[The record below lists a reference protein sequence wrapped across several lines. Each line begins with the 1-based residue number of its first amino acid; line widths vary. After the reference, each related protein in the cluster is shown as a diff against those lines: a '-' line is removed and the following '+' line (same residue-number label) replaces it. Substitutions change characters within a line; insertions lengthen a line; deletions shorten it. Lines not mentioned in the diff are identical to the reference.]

1 LHLEVIMH
9 DLQPTE
15 LVLLVAKRR
24 REARCRFDRIAPRPI
39 EAGRLFAKRACLAL
53 LLSNALLYVV
63 IFGLI
68 GALGWGALAFVAGR
82 APID

>member
-1 LHLEVIMH
+1 MD

-24 REARCRFDRIAPRPI
+24 REVRRRFDRIAPRPI
-39 EAGRLFAKRACLAL
+39 EAGKLFTKRACLAL

-63 IFGLI
+63 MFGLI
-68 GALGWGALAFVAGR
+68 GALGWGAVAFVVGR
-82 APID
+82 APVD